1 MSNLNEQLLSLFGQ
15 NEISALSSQIGADE
29 NQTSQALQQAVPTLL
44 SAVQNNVS
52 NGGAGGL
59 LSALDRDHDGSILDD
74 VMGFFQNGGNNDGNG
89 ILRNLLG
96 DNKSNVE
103 NALASNNSNGIS
115 AGSIAK
121 LLPLIAPII
130 MGFLGKQKQQNGVS
144 DEGGITSLIG
154 QFIGGGNGGGL
165 DIGNIISMF
174 TGGGNTNQAG
184 GQTNSGGG
192 GIMDTISK
200 LFGK

>member
-15 NEISALSSQIGADE
+15 NEISALSNQIGADE
-29 NQTSQALQQAVPTLL
+29 SQTSEALQQAVPTLL

-89 ILRNLLG
+89 ILKHLLG
-96 DNKSNVE
+96 ENKGNVE
-103 NALASNNSNGIS
+103 TALASNNSSGIS

-130 MGFLGKQKQQNGVS
+130 MGFLGKQKQQNGVA

-174 TGGGNTNQAG
+174 TGGGNANQAG
-184 GQTNSGGG
+184 GQTSSGG

>member
-1 MSNLNEQLLSLFGQ
+1 MSDLTNQLLSLFGQ
-15 NEISALSSQIGADE
+15 NEISAISNQIGANE
-29 NQTSQALQQAVPTLL
+29 NQTSEAIQHAVPTLL
-44 SAVQNNVS
+44 SAVQNNVG
-52 NGGAGGL
+52 NGGASGL

-89 ILRNLLG
+89 ILKHLLG
-96 DNKSNVE
+96 ENKGNVE
-103 NALASNNSNGIS
+103 NALASNNSSGIS

-121 LLPLIAPII
+121 LLPLIAPVI
-130 MGFLGKQKQQNGVS
+130 MGFLGKQKQQNGVA
-144 DEGGITSLIG
+144 DEGGISSLIG
-154 QFIGGGNGGGL
+154 QFIGGTNGGGL

-174 TGGGNTNQAG
+174 TGGGNANQG
-184 GQTNSGGG
+184 GAQTNTGG